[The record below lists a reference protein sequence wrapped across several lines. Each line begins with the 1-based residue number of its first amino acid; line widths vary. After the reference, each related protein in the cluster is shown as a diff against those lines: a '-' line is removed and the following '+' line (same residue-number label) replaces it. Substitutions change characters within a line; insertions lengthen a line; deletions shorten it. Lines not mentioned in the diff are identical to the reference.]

1 MDKLTSALSPL
12 LVSMAWYGDI
22 WNVDKKK
29 AMLPTILEAKEKWT
43 VDGNS
48 L

>member
-1 MDKLTSALSPL
+1 MKCQL
-12 LVSMAWYGDI
+12 
-22 WNVDKKK
+22 KKK
-29 AMLPTILEAKEKWT
+29 AMLPTILEAKDKGI